1 MATKAFDVLP
11 RNTTSTAEYAAV
23 AVNTSCFLAC
33 VNIEQEAEKSSVKMK
48 IVRIW

>member
-1 MATKAFDVLP
+1 MFEVLP

-23 AVNTSCFLAC
+23 AAKTSCFFAC
-33 VNIEQEAEKSSVKMK
+33 VKIEQEAEKSSVKMK